1 MTKKRRNRPA
11 MTAADAELWHQV
23 ARTVR
28 PLGRGR
34 VKPSVATE
42 PAAMIPPG
50 SSDQRMQAVPRQG
63 LTRTPMAPATPRA
76 GLDRGTARKLRR
88 GDMAIDARL
97 DLHGLTRDA
106 AHGALDRFLGRC
118 RRSGRRCVLVITG
131 KGGRR
136 PDRDEDA
143 PFMRRDGPGVLR
155 RLVPLWLE
163 TGANRHRVLAYQPA
177 RPGDGGDGAFYVLL
191 RRRRPCRPVKG

>member
-1 MTKKRRNRPA
+1 MTRTRRNWPA
-11 MTAADAELWHQV
+11 WMPADADLWRQV

-28 PLGRGR
+28 PLGRAR
-34 VKPSVATE
+34 PSPPATIE
-42 PAAMIPPG
+42 SAGAIPPG
-50 SSDQRMQAVPRQG
+50 PQDEQARVVPDRD
-63 LTRTPMAPATPRA
+63 LTRTPMASVTPTA

-88 GDMAIDARL
+88 GAIAIEARL
-97 DLHGLTRDA
+97 DLHGLTRDT
-106 AHGALDRFLGRC
+106 AHAALDRFLGRS

-136 PDRDEDA
+136 PDHGDDA

-163 TGANRHRVLAYQPA
+163 TGTNRHRVLAYHPA

-191 RRRRPCRPVKG
+191 RRRHRGPVKE